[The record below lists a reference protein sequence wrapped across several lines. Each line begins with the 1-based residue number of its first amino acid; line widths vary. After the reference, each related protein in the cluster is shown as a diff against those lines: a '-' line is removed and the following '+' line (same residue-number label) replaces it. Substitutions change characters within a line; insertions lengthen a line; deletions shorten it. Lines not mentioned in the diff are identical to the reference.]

1 MKEIHPHPQ
10 YLQRVFYETN
20 KDGTPKRVRCADEIL
35 GKNCRIVKAARE
47 YNDAALLELTS
58 AVSTRYQPITLGT
71 AINGS
76 AVAYGYGEID
86 HKKQDG
92 ILRRTLDNAY
102 RVEHCDFGP
111 DVLCAKTSTSY
122 TAAGDSGGPWLQQQ
136 NGVPIQIGIT
146 SEGGNTV
153 HHPVNIEHVLPWIAK
168 LVGLNTG
175 ENSHVLIY
183 GSGDEGYTAPLTN
196 LNTILTA
203 AGYQVTTASILPD
216 DLNGFGSIWYFGID
230 PISQTD
236 ADRLVAYAKAGNGL
250 YLTGEHPC
258 CEELNATVAGIV
270 NRLIVSVRG
279 IGIGGLGDPYYATGP
294 LPINPSAAGQAALR
308 PFALTTWQPSAPGG
322 MTNIAAANVFSYV
335 DNGDGDRTSVAAI
348 WGADDVIGGG
358 RLAVLMDINWLEP
371 DYWDE
376 HTAYQVA
383 QNLQLFLSGLPNPP
397 APPVTVPIQ
406 AQSLVRQQAPVARPL
421 QTAAAN

>member
-1 MKEIHPHPQ
+1 M
-10 YLQRVFYETN
+10 
-20 KDGTPKRVRCADEIL
+20 
-35 GKNCRIVKAARE
+35 
-47 YNDAALLELTS
+47 
-58 AVSTRYQPITLGT
+58 
-71 AINGS
+71 
-76 AVAYGYGEID
+76 
-86 HKKQDG
+86 
-92 ILRRTLDNAY
+92 
-102 RVEHCDFGP
+102 
-111 DVLCAKTSTSY
+111 
-122 TAAGDSGGPWLQQQ
+122 
-136 NGVPIQIGIT
+136 
-146 SEGGNTV
+146 
-153 HHPVNIEHVLPWIAK
+153 
-168 LVGLNTG
+168 
-175 ENSHVLIY
+175 
-183 GSGDEGYTAPLTN
+183 
-196 LNTILTA
+196 
-203 AGYQVTTASILPD
+203 TTASILPD

-250 YLTGEHPC
+250 DLTGEHPC

-279 IGIGGLGDPYYATGP
+279 TGIGGLGDPYYATGP
-294 LPINPSAAGQAALR
+294 LPINPSAASQAALR